1 MISHRN
7 IENSVTCVCECLSR
21 MLQNEREVNE
31 TAHQK
36 SCSKSSKKVFGT
48 LHEFRMLVALKG
60 IAFRAQPFGTV
71 WCFVSYT
78 NLVRMEQIHMKV
90 GYVRISTKE
99 QNTARQDVL
108 MEELGVEK
116 IYTDKLSGK
125 NTDRPELHKMMDFVR
140 EGDVV
145 IVESFSRFARNTRDL
160 LDLTAALTE
169 KGVQFI
175 SKKESIDTSTPAG
188 KLMLTMFAALAEF
201 ERETLLERQAE
212 GIAVAKAEGR
222 MTGRPQ
228 KAVDTFEA
236 VYQEVKAGKKSAAQG
251 ARELGIARS
260 TWYRK
265 TKRYEEGQVVDFG

>member
-1 MISHRN
+1 MR
-7 IENSVTCVCECLSR
+7 
-21 MLQNEREVNE
+21 
-31 TAHQK
+31 
-36 SCSKSSKKVFGT
+36 
-48 LHEFRMLVALKG
+48 
-60 IAFRAQPFGTV
+60 
-71 WCFVSYT
+71 
-78 NLVRMEQIHMKV
+78 V
-90 GYVRISTKE
+90 GYVRISTKD

-108 MEELGVEK
+108 MEQLGVEK
-116 IYTDKLSGK
+116 VYTDKVSGK

-160 LDLTAALTE
+160 LDLTATLTE
-169 KGVQFI
+169 KGVQFV
-175 SKKESIDTSTPAG
+175 SKKESIDTNTPAG
-188 KLMLTMFAALAEF
+188 KLMLTFFAALAEF
-201 ERETLLERQAE
+201 ERENLLERQAE
-212 GIAVAKAEGR
+212 GIAIAKAEGR

-228 KAVDTFEA
+228 KAVDTFES